1 MAMTLQEVVIE
12 MEMLKENLSKKDK
25 EIDEI
30 KEELKKYKKE
40 SEDVQESRGV
50 ETKKVQD
57 SLLKE
62 LKKVTRRSESET
74 H

>member
-57 SLLKE
+57 GLLKE
-62 LKKVTRRSESET
+62 LKNYKKK
-74 H
+74 

>member
-12 MEMLKENLSKKDK
+12 MEGLKEDLSKKDK

-40 SEDVQESRGV
+40 SEDVQENRGIG
-50 ETKKVQD
+50 TKKVQD
-57 SLLKE
+57 GLLKE
-62 LKKVTRRSESET
+62 LKSYKMK
-74 H
+74 